1 MTDPTR
7 PSGDEDAIRQAL
19 ARLRDALR
27 ARNAQAFADACTAD
41 LLVFDLDPPLH
52 RSGAAEEARQLAR
65 WFANWQGPIEDELHE
80 LRIASGGD
88 VAFATALSHLRAT
101 GLDGRPTELWS
112 RMTFGL
118 RREGGGWRVAH
129 RHASVPFHMDG
140 SSRAALDFQP

>member
-7 PSGDEDAIRQAL
+7 PTGDEDAIRQAL
-19 ARLRDALR
+19 ARLRG
-27 ARNAQAFADACTAD
+27 RNAQAFEDACTAD

-52 RSGAAEEARQLAR
+52 RSGAAEEARQLAC

-112 RMTFGL
+112 RVTFGL
-118 RREGGGWRVAH
+118 QGGGWRVAH

-140 SSRAALDFQP
+140 SFRAAVDLQP